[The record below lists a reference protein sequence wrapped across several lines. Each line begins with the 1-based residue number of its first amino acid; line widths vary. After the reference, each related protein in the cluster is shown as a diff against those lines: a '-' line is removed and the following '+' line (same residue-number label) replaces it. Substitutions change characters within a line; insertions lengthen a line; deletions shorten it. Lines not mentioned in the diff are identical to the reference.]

1 MARYSPITSRERAP
15 ELAAWPRVLVAIA
28 AALAGWLGGLLAW
41 NAVREHLAW
50 RAFRQAPTLEVTLI
64 GTEGEIERAITDSM
78 IERIP
83 IELAY
88 REEPVG
94 AELRGRFHRFAGAAW
109 SRSSSL
115 SAADRS
121 RRTAWIGSDP
131 DQAAWLRDLRARG
144 PLAVSRIGVDLV
156 SRVDRPDARG
166 EATGIGLFCAPLL
179 AMALTLAVVAITGNP
194 VRSRRSP
201 AAFLYAFHAVCLLPL
216 TFLAVSS
223 LGLAAPLAK
232 VFGLANEGLVPEWIA
247 LGVYGVVLVLLVPWI
262 GFFMRI
268 TQWVKSGSD
277 AQGSPADA

>member
-1 MARYSPITSRERAP
+1 MARYAPITSRERAP
-15 ELAAWPRVLVAIA
+15 ELAAWPRVMV
-28 AALAGWLGGLLAW
+28 ALAAVLFAWLGGVVAW
-41 NAVREHLAW
+41 SAVREQLAW
-50 RAFRQAPTLEVTLI
+50 RAFRAVPPIEVELI

-78 IERIP
+78 LERIP

-88 REEPVG
+88 REQGTG

-109 SRSSSL
+109 SRNSSL
-115 SAADRS
+115 SAADRA
-121 RRTAWIGSDP
+121 RRPAWIGSDP

-144 PLAVSRIGVDLV
+144 PLAVTRIGNDLV

-166 EATGIGLFCAPLL
+166 ETTGVGLLSVPLL
-179 AMALTLAVVAITGNP
+179 AAAATLAIVAITGNP

-201 AAFLYAFHAVCLLPL
+201 AAFLYVFHAVCLLPL
-216 TFLAVSS
+216 TVLAVAS

-247 LGVYGVVLVLLVPWI
+247 LGAYGVVLILLVPWV

-268 TQWVKSGSD
+268 TQWVK
-277 AQGSPADA
+277 ADAGTGQ